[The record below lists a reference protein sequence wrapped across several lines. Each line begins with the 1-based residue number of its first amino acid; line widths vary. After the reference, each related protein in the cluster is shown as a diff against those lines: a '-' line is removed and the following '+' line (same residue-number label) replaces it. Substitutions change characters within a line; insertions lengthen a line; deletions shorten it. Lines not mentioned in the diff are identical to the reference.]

1 MFLDKIKRRTVLG
14 LAFSFATF
22 ASVSAFAP
30 VLAHAED
37 KTSIKLGTM
46 EGEESEVWKVAAQEA
61 KKQGLNI
68 DLVFFSDYALPNEA
82 VNAGDIDANSFQHK
96 PYLDAQVEQRGYKL
110 SVVGYTVLFPMGV
123 YSHKINDL
131 KDLRDGAVVG
141 VPNDPSN
148 GGRALRL
155 LNDMGFIKLK
165 DPNNVLASKLD
176 IVENPKKLEIRELD
190 AGMLGRAI
198 DDFDIAIVN
207 TNWALTTGL
216 KPDKDAIAW
225 EKSENNPYNNIIVVR
240 TADKDEPWVK
250 KLVAAYNSEPVRAKI
265 KEVFG
270 VTAQPLW

>member
-1 MFLDKIKRRTVLG
+1 MFLDKIKRRTALG
-14 LAFSFATF
+14 LFVSFAAITGF
-22 ASVSAFAP
+22 MP
-30 VLAHAED
+30 LAHAED

-46 EGEESEVWKVAAQEA
+46 EGEESEVWKTAAEQA
-61 KKQGLNI
+61 KKEGLNVE
-68 DLVFFSDYALPNEA
+68 LVYFSDYALPNEA
-82 VNAGDIDANSFQHK
+82 VNSGDIDANAFQHK
-96 PYLDAQVEQRGYKL
+96 PYLDAQIEQRGYKL
-110 SVVGYTVLFPMGV
+110 SIAGYTVLFPMGI
-123 YSHKINDL
+123 YSHKIKDM
-131 KDLRDGAVVG
+131 KDLRDGAIVG

-155 LNDMGFIKLK
+155 LNDMGLIKLK
-165 DPNNVLASKLD
+165 DTNDVLASKLD

-225 EKSENNPYNNIIVVR
+225 ETAENNPYNNIIVVR

-265 KEVFG
+265 NEVFG
-270 VTAQPLW
+270 VTAKTSW